1 MLFSHDATM
10 AGSDTGLYCFG
21 AGASVVGYAGAKRA
35 ARLAA
40 QRDAFYQTT
49 LRSYSEAL
57 RLGMTRKDV
66 EAYLRGKSKPFQQ
79 MCCMER
85 SAKNAYDDLT
95 KIGEESHPWF
105 CSAHNVYIGFEFVS
119 AESHRFPEA
128 HESDTLTK
136 VMVYHWL
143 EGCL

>member
-1 MLFSHDATM
+1 MMQRWRVLMRGFIVLA
-10 AGSDTGLYCFG
+10 LV
-21 AGASVVGYAGAKRA
+21 ASAVGYAWAKRA

-40 QRDAFYQTT
+40 QKRDAFYQAT

-57 RLGMTRKDV
+57 QLGMTRKDV
-66 EAYLRGKSKPFQQ
+66 EAYLRGKSKPFRQ
-79 MCCMER
+79 MCCMGR
-85 SAKNAYDDLT
+85 SWKNAWDDLT
-95 KIGEESHPWF
+95 KVGEERHPWY

-136 VMVYHWL
+136 VMIYHWF

>member
-1 MLFSHDATM
+1 MMQRSLVLILGPILFALV
-10 AGSDTGLYCFG
+10 AAAVGC
-21 AGASVVGYAGAKRA
+21 ASAKRT
-35 ARLAA
+35 ARLWEE
-40 QRDAFYQTT
+40 REAFYQAT

-57 RLGMTRKDV
+57 QLGMTRTDV
-66 EAYLRGKSKPFQQ
+66 EAYLRGKSKPFKQ

-95 KIGEESHPWF
+95 KIGEEKHPWY
-105 CSAHNVYIGFEFVS
+105 CEKHNVYIGFEFVS
-119 AESHRFPEA
+119 AGSHKFPEA

-136 VMVYHWL
+136 IMVYHWL

>member
-1 MLFSHDATM
+1 MMQRWRVLIRGFIVLA
-10 AGSDTGLYCFG
+10 LV
-21 AGASVVGYAGAKRA
+21 ASAVGYAWAKRA
-35 ARLAA
+35 ASLAA
-40 QRDAFYQTT
+40 QRDAFYQAT

-57 RLGMTRKDV
+57 QLGMTRKDV
-66 EAYLRGKSKPFQQ
+66 EAYLRGNSKPFRQ
-79 MCCMER
+79 MCCME
-85 SAKNAYDDLT
+85 SWKNAWDDLT
-95 KIGEESHPWF
+95 KVGEESHPWF

-136 VMVYHWL
+136 VMIYHWL

>member
-1 MLFSHDATM
+1 M
-10 AGSDTGLYCFG
+10 ALV
-21 AGASVVGYAGAKRA
+21 ASVVGYAWVERA

-40 QRDAFYQTT
+40 KRDAFYHAT
-49 LRSYSEAL
+49 LGAYSEAL
-57 RLGMTRKDV
+57 RIGMTRKDV
-66 EAYLRGKSKPFQQ
+66 ETYLRSKNKPFQQ

-119 AESHRFPEA
+119 AESHRFSEA